1 MNTNVQAFLSRRE
14 SDVFVCVCV
23 CSQFTWLPLQETK
36 SDYEQ
41 PSKDKEEG
49 GQISKLKEVL
59 EEYLHI
65 EYLLTRVNKDWWGDS
80 VKETGFI
87 IRKCSQSPPTTVR
100 RTRDPPIPPS
110 SAFWQTNSSTLLQQK
125 AKKDWNWE
133 CKRGEGEP
141 MEKRKY
147 KGEKE
152 RKSRDKEKEVWE
164 E

>member
-1 MNTNVQAFLSRRE
+1 MFPVSTHHSEENKA
-14 SDVFVCVCV
+14 
-23 CSQFTWLPLQETK
+23 
-36 SDYEQ
+36 
-41 PSKDKEEG
+41 PS
-49 GQISKLKEVL
+49 
-59 EEYLHI
+59 H
-65 EYLLTRVNKDWWGDS
+65 
-80 VKETGFI
+80 
-87 IRKCSQSPPTTVR
+87 P
-100 RTRDPPIPPS
+100 PPS
-110 SAFWQTNSSTLLQQK
+110 SAFWQTNSRTLLQQK